1 MSSILIRLLALFIQF
16 LTKQTES
23 YICASMGGK
32 LKILEKKLSKQINE
46 TETVVVV
53 KGQKAPNKLDALF
66 AKNLSLVKP

>member
-1 MSSILIRLLALFIQF
+1 
-16 LTKQTES
+16 
-23 YICASMGGK
+23 MGGK

-66 AKNLSLVKP
+66 AKNLSLVKPQNE